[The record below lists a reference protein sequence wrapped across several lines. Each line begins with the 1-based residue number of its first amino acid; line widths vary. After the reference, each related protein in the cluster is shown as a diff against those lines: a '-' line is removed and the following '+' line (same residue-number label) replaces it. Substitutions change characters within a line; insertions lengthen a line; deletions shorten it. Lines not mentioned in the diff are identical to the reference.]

1 MRYLLLVSLLLLA
14 SCAASNNST
23 NTTANKPTATETRT
37 VATPT
42 YGTGKIQV
50 EIFADFQCPAC
61 IAANDSL
68 MPIFEEYAASGKL
81 MITFRQFPLTSIHK
95 NAKWDAIAALCS
107 AEGGKYMDYKKAL
120 YALEKSKASK
130 TVTDSERVALA
141 KWIGLDETKFAACLS
156 TRAFEK
162 QVESDMA
169 LGESRGVNGT
179 PTIFLD
185 GIKLDMSLFKDLNG
199 FRSFLESRMK

>member
-1 MRYLLLVSLLLLA
+1 MRYILLISVLFLA
-14 SCAASNNST
+14 SCTAGN
-23 NTTANKPTATETRT
+23 NTTKPTTTKPTATETRT
-37 VATPT
+37 IATPS
-42 YGTGKIQV
+42 YGSGKMQV
-50 EIFADFQCPAC
+50 EVFADFQCPAC
-61 IAANDSL
+61 IASNESL

-81 MITFRQFPLTSIHK
+81 TITYRQFPLTSIHK
-95 NAKWDAIAALCS
+95 NAKGDAIAALCS
-107 AEGGKYMDYKKAL
+107 AEGGKFMEYKKVL

-130 TVTDSERVALA
+130 AVTDTERVALA
-141 KWIGLDETKFAACLS
+141 KGIGLDEAKFASCLS

-185 GIKLDMSLFKDLNG
+185 GIKLDMSLFRDLNG
-199 FRSFLESRMK
+199 FRTFLEGRMK